1 MIERIETRVTLRG
14 TFDDAQRARL
24 AQVAERCPVHK
35 TLANGVQIF
44 DSVPFEVSPE
54 TGERRTPT
62 MDVASLRKTTD
73 DKLAGSIRL
82 ILAFLFVM
90 TGTMKLVVPMLAEAW
105 SGQLLA
111 SGLPFYEL
119 SRWSVP
125 FVEILAG
132 IVLGVGL
139 FVRPVAVVVIGIM
152 VVATYVHIVVDD
164 PSLFPL
170 QPSEPIIPLAVIAM
184 CLYLLWRGGG
194 SWSKDL
200 AATRVASR

>member
-1 MIERIETRVTLRG
+1 
-14 TFDDAQRARL
+14 
-24 AQVAERCPVHK
+24 
-35 TLANGVQIF
+35 
-44 DSVPFEVSPE
+44 
-54 TGERRTPT
+54 

-73 DKLAGSIRL
+73 DKLTGSIRL
-82 ILAFLFVM
+82 VLAFLFVM

-152 VVATYVHIVVDD
+152 VVAT
-164 PSLFPL
+164 
-170 QPSEPIIPLAVIAM
+170 
-184 CLYLLWRGGG
+184 
-194 SWSKDL
+194 
-200 AATRVASR
+200 

>member
-1 MIERIETRVTLRG
+1 
-14 TFDDAQRARL
+14 
-24 AQVAERCPVHK
+24 
-35 TLANGVQIF
+35 
-44 DSVPFEVSPE
+44 
-54 TGERRTPT
+54 
-62 MDVASLRKTTD
+62 
-73 DKLAGSIRL
+73 
-82 ILAFLFVM
+82 
-90 TGTMKLVVPMLAEAW
+90 MKLVVPMLAEAW

-125 FVEILAG
+125 VAEILTG

-139 FVRPVAVVVIGIM
+139 FVRPAAAVVIGIM

>member
-1 MIERIETRVTLRG
+1 
-14 TFDDAQRARL
+14 
-24 AQVAERCPVHK
+24 
-35 TLANGVQIF
+35 
-44 DSVPFEVSPE
+44 
-54 TGERRTPT
+54 

>member
-1 MIERIETRVTLRG
+1 
-14 TFDDAQRARL
+14 
-24 AQVAERCPVHK
+24 
-35 TLANGVQIF
+35 
-44 DSVPFEVSPE
+44 
-54 TGERRTPT
+54 

-73 DKLAGSIRL
+73 DRLAGSIRL
-82 ILAFLFVM
+82 ILAFLFFM